1 MTAVSYTHLKI
12 RLATYLS
19 PIACICEHIYDTSNP
34 PYYSTIPSP
43 LMVPASVIKFS
54 VFRSFGA
61 MEGMVL

>member
-1 MTAVSYTHLKI
+1 MSGGVPLG
-12 RLATYLS
+12 
-19 PIACICEHIYDTSNP
+19 
-34 PYYSTIPSP
+34 YSFQPQRMIFPSP